1 VLRVPVI
8 LGGMV
13 SSDRLKDAEA
23 VKLPV
28 QYGYSRHMGR
38 PVRSMGKLEG
48 NKGTDVLMCGGF
60 HGYADR
66 GG

>member
-1 VLRVPVI
+1 VLRVSI
-8 LGGMV
+8 LPGGMV

-23 VKLPV
+23 VKRPV

-48 NKGTDVLMCGGF
+48 N
-60 HGYADR
+60 
-66 GG
+66 